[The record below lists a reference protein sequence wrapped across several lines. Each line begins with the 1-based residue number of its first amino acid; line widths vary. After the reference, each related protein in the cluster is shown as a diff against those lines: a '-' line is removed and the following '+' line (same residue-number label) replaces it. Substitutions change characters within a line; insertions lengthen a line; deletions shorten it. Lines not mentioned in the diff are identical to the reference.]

1 MTTTDLTW
9 LTTREREVLA
19 LLAEGRSNRAIAE
32 CLSSAERT
40 VQTHLSRIFIKLGV
54 EAPPSTHRRVL
65 AARAH
70 PAPPATPP
78 SLYPLSLSRRSA

>member
-9 LTTREREVLA
+9 LRTREREVLE
-19 LLAEGRSNRAIAE
+19 LLADGHSNRAIAE
-32 CLSSAERT
+32 CLCSAERI
-40 VQTHLSRIFIKLGV
+40 VESHVSRIFTKLGL

-70 PAPPATPP
+70 LAQPATPP
-78 SLYPLSLSRRSA
+78 SLYPLPPSRRSA